1 MRRSLVR
8 GCLIGALTLLP
19 GVTPAGLARAQEAG
33 GEVVISE
40 AEAPAGI
47 GVGVV
52 IVIDLQR
59 ILRESTAMQTLQ
71 EQVSAARDAFQSEIR
86 QREEELRARD
96 QELARERPT
105 LAPEVYAERRKEL
118 AEELAALQ
126 QAVQER
132 RRQLDQVMSDGMRQ
146 VQSALLPIVQALA
159 EDRSADIV
167 LSKTAIILVR
177 PELEI
182 TDAALARL
190 DEILPAVTVMPSN

>member
-19 GVTPAGLARAQEAG
+19 GVTPAGFARAQDAG
-33 GEVVISE
+33 GEVVIS
-40 AEAPAGI
+40 EAPAGI

-71 EQVSAARDAFQSEIR
+71 AQVSAARDAFQSEIR

>member
-1 MRRSLVR
+1 MVR
-8 GCLIGALTLLP
+8 VGLIGALALLLGVLP
-19 GVTPAGLARAQEAG
+19 GGPSLAQTG
-33 GEVVISE
+33 QDGEEGEIVIT
-40 AEAPAGI
+40 EAPAAV

-71 EQVSAARDAFQSEIR
+71 AQVSAARDAFQSEIR

>member
-1 MRRSLVR
+1 MVR
-8 GCLIGALTLLP
+8 VGLIGTLAILLGFAP
-19 GVTPAGLARAQEAG
+19 LGGLYAQGGSAAGDDEVSITEGPATVAG
-33 GEVVISE
+33 
-40 AEAPAGI
+40 

-71 EQVSAARDAFQSEIR
+71 EQVSVARDAFQSEIR
-86 QREEELRARD
+86 QREEELRYRD

-132 RRQLDQVMSDGMRQ
+132 RRQLDLAMADNMRQ
-146 VQSALLPIVQALA
+146 VQSTLLPIVQALT
-159 EDRSADIV
+159 EERNADIV
-167 LSKTAIILVR
+167 LSKTAIVLVR

-182 TDAALARL
+182 TELALARL
-190 DEILPAVTVMPSN
+190 DEVLPAVTVMPSN